1 MIDTPK
7 NLTRNILIG
16 LLLGFVA
23 GSFLFYTDFFSSSV
37 DAFVEKYIFKMGG
50 DIFMNLLKL
59 LVVPLVFF
67 SLVTGISSLG
77 SSQSLGKITFKTVG
91 FYLLTTGIAVSLA
104 LIAGSF
110 FKPGSN
116 YSSDIAMAAP
126 SSLPQGQGSTQP
138 LLEFFLQ
145 TLFKQWQKIRCW
157 QLYFLALFLV

>member
-7 NLTRNILIG
+7 NLTRNILVG
-16 LLLGFVA
+16 LILGFVVGA
-23 GSFLFYTDFFSSSV
+23 FLFYTNFFPSSV

-77 SSQSLGKITFKTVG
+77 SSQSLGKLTFKTVG

-104 LIAGSF
+104 LLAGSF
-110 FKPGSN
+110 FQPGSN
-116 YSSDIAMAAP
+116 Y
-126 SSLPQGQGSTQP
+126 
-138 LLEFFLQ
+138 
-145 TLFKQWQKIRCW
+145 
-157 QLYFLALFLV
+157 

>member
-67 SLVTGISSLG
+67 SFGDRHFLSRKL
-77 SSQSLGKITFKTVG
+77 TV
-91 FYLLTTGIAVSLA
+91 FRET
-104 LIAGSF
+104 
-110 FKPGSN
+110 
-116 YSSDIAMAAP
+116 
-126 SSLPQGQGSTQP
+126 
-138 LLEFFLQ
+138 
-145 TLFKQWQKIRCW
+145 
-157 QLYFLALFLV
+157 YF